1 MLSALAAR
9 ALSPIQTFGRFV
21 LLMSRAFAS
30 LHEGRTYG
38 QNFLIQTQRIGYES
52 IPIVALASLFSGAVT
67 TVQAAYQL
75 VSPFIPAS
83 VIGSIV
89 APSIILELGAVVPAF
104 ILAGRVGARIAAELG
119 TMRVTEQIDAL
130 ESMGLNSVGYLILPR
145 ILAGVVMFPVLYVVS
160 CVVGI
165 GGSILVAD
173 LGGFLSRGEFVQGAR
188 EFFRPFD
195 AWFGVI
201 KMITFGFVITSV
213 ACFKGYYTRGG
224 AEGVGRATTEAAV
237 TACVFILL
245 ADLLLAILLL

>member
-1 MLSALAAR
+1 MILAVAHRALLPVQSFGRYVLLLAR
-9 ALSPIQTFGRFV
+9 AFSSLADVRMYRNIFFEQT
-21 LLMSRAFAS
+21 
-30 LHEGRTYG
+30 T
-38 QNFLIQTQRIGYES
+38 RIGYES
-52 IPIVALASLFSGAVT
+52 IPIVALAALFSGAVT

-83 VIGSIV
+83 VIGSVV

-130 ESMGLNSVGYLILPR
+130 ETMGLNSVGYLILPR
-145 ILAGVVMFPVLYVVS
+145 ILAGILMFPVLYVVS

-173 LGGFLSRGEFVQGAR
+173 WGGFLSRGEFLQGAR
-188 EFFRPFD
+188 SFFNPFD

-201 KMITFGFVITSV
+201 KMMTFGFVITSI
-213 ACFKGYYTRGG
+213 ACFKGYFTRGG